1 MGALF
6 GGNADRQWGYKIG
19 DKIVPP
25 SIDRIDGGG
34 PGRSGPRFEGGGLL
48 SAIGNAMMR
57 PYGYRDRQAA
67 LQAVRP
73 NARPQGLL
81 QVAPAPVTKRRP
93 DYITNEDQAM
103 RQPLGTSYYEDQ
115 VMRQPLGTSYYE
127 DQVMAQGLPSRLPAG
142 LPREIIM
149 TPEMHSFLRARFPE
163 RQLSPIGSLMDPSE
177 ISSIRNLRGASYDRP
192 RVPGSEGAFPA
203 AGTPA
208 ASLSAAEDPLLTYM
222 LSEGVP
228 ADVARSIAAGEDAF
242 LSGPVRRQFETANR
256 LGVRT
261 LTMLRNKR

>member
-1 MGALF
+1 MG
-6 GGNADRQWGYKIG
+6 
-19 DKIVPP
+19 
-25 SIDRIDGGG
+25 
-34 PGRSGPRFEGGGLL
+34 
-48 SAIGNAMMR
+48 
-57 PYGYRDRQAA
+57 
-67 LQAVRP
+67 
-73 NARPQGLL
+73 
-81 QVAPAPVTKRRP
+81 
-93 DYITNEDQAM
+93 
-103 RQPLGTSYYEDQ
+103 
-115 VMRQPLGTSYYE
+115 QPLGTSYYE

-149 TPEMHSFLRARFPE
+149 TPEMHSFLRARFPK
-163 RQLSPIGSLMDPSE
+163 RQLSPIGALMDPSE

-228 ADVARSIAAGEDAF
+228 ADVARSIAAGEDAL
-242 LSGPVRRQFETANR
+242 LSGPVRRQFDIANR
-256 LGVRT
+256 LGVQT